1 MISLINIK
9 ALEKLKISKLFATT
23 GGSIGGCLTWE
34 MLAIKNDIADKIIPI
49 AADWKA
55 NDCANT
61 YLQDRILGI
70 QDQLQML
77 EFMQ

>member
-1 MISLINIK
+1 
-9 ALEKLKISKLFATT
+9 
-23 GGSIGGCLTWE
+23 

-55 NDCANT
+55 NDWLIANT
-61 YLQDRILGI
+61 YLQDRILKI
-70 QDQLQML
+70 QETQLQML